1 MNQSSPGWLLLV
13 SVIAN
18 STSSSTDKQQLYFT
32 QSSTCHPHPL
42 HANTGCD
49 VIGVSLHI
57 SWNWI
62 DELMPVCDLASA
74 ALYAACHH
82 WSVMQ
87 IHRSKFTALSGNLKV
102 LHQTV
107 AGASSP
113 IYPASHQ
120 TNKQTNKQIWSCS
133 DDILHTPSFIYF
145 RPAPP
150 SWLTLKTN
158 AAEAQRVT
166 SRQQESGAEL
176 SWRQCTWLLSQSC
189 VWKEAAGPLKAKMV
203 SCKLHLLPS
212 VSFLP
217 FRDHRAFKIEPELTW
232 RTEGKPDTQDTHK
245 HTHKEDFVFLFLH

>member
-1 MNQSSPGWLLLV
+1 MNWCQCVIWHLLHCTLHVTIGRSCRSKDQSSLLYQETWKCCTKLWLGLHHL
-13 SVIAN
+13 
-18 STSSSTDKQQLYFT
+18 STQ
-32 QSSTCHPHPL
+32 
-42 HANTGCD
+42 
-49 VIGVSLHI
+49 
-57 SWNWI
+57 
-62 DELMPVCDLASA
+62 
-74 ALYAACHH
+74 
-82 WSVMQ
+82 
-87 IHRSKFTALSGNLKV
+87 
-102 LHQTV
+102 
-107 AGASSP
+107 
-113 IYPASHQ
+113 PAI
-120 TNKQTNKQIWSCS
+120 KQTNKQIWSCS
-133 DDILHTPSFIYF
+133 DDILHTPSFIQF

-166 SRQQESGAEL
+166 SRQQEPGAEL

>member
-113 IYPASHQ
+113 IYPAGHQ
-120 TNKQTNKQIWSCS
+120 TNKQTNRS
-133 DDILHTPSFIYF
+133 
-145 RPAPP
+145 
-150 SWLTLKTN
+150 
-158 AAEAQRVT
+158 
-166 SRQQESGAEL
+166 
-176 SWRQCTWLLSQSC
+176 
-189 VWKEAAGPLKAKMV
+189 EAAVMIYSTRQVSFSFDQHRHPDWHSKRTPLK
-203 SCKLHLLPS
+203 
-212 VSFLP
+212 
-217 FRDHRAFKIEPELTW
+217 RR
-232 RTEGKPDTQDTHK
+232 G
-245 HTHKEDFVFLFLH
+245 

>member
-1 MNQSSPGWLLLV
+1 MPKPKKGGQHNWLHAFVCAHKLK
-13 SVIAN
+13 SV
-18 STSSSTDKQQLYFT
+18 YFT
-32 QSSTCHPHPL
+32 TSYYIVNNLFQMVASLHNNCHLINEPIISFFWFPSLQIQHRPALKNNSCISHSPPPATPHPL

-113 IYPASHQ
+113 IYPASQPASHQ
-120 TNKQTNKQIWSCS
+120 TNKQTNRS
-133 DDILHTPSFIYF
+133 
-145 RPAPP
+145 
-150 SWLTLKTN
+150 
-158 AAEAQRVT
+158 
-166 SRQQESGAEL
+166 
-176 SWRQCTWLLSQSC
+176 
-189 VWKEAAGPLKAKMV
+189 EAAVMIYSTRQVSFSFDQHRHPDWHSKRTPLK
-203 SCKLHLLPS
+203 
-212 VSFLP
+212 
-217 FRDHRAFKIEPELTW
+217 RR
-232 RTEGKPDTQDTHK
+232 G
-245 HTHKEDFVFLFLH
+245 